1 METVKVLQV
10 ISNLENGGAQEV
22 VRTLVKNL
30 AAKNCLPVV
39 CTFKDGPIRRG
50 IEELGIDVEVIDLPR
65 RSVVAFPLFVIDM
78 VRICLALAE
87 LIRKYDIDIVQTHL
101 SGSINF
107 LTLILPYITNLHA
120 VLWTFHSVNF
130 LPSESK
136 VSRFHWLLKPKRYV
150 HRLMYRVSS
159 QSVCRLIAVSNQVRE
174 SMIERIG
181 PVEEKI
187 TVICNGV
194 DVARYQHPVDRDHVR
209 QELGFDPE
217 ARLLITVGTLKREK
231 GHRYLLEAGTEIVCQ
246 HPDTYFMF
254 VGDGKLQSELRAQ
267 ADAYGLSGRV
277 RFLGTRQD
285 VDQLLAVSDIFVLP
299 SLWEGMSMALLE
311 AMAAAKPIVATAVS
325 GTRQVVI
332 HDETGL
338 LVPAGDASGLTQAVV
353 TLLSEPA
360 RARAMG
366 EAARQR
372 VKEHF
377 SMEKQ
382 AAEYLALYGQV
393 MEDGDRMAAEVNKGY
408 A

>member
-1 METVKVLQV
+1 MELVKVLQV

-22 VRTLVKNL
+22 VRTLVENL

-39 CTFKDGPIRRG
+39 CAFKDGPVRHD
-50 IEELGIDVEVIDLPR
+50 IEQLGIDVEVIDLPR
-65 RSVVAFPLFVIDM
+65 RGVVALPLFVIDM
-78 VRICLALAE
+78 ARICLALAE

-107 LTLILPYITNLHA
+107 LTLILPYITNLRA

-136 VSRFHWLLKPKRYV
+136 VSRFHWLVKPKRYV

-159 QSVCRLIAVSNQVRE
+159 QRVCGFIAVSNQVRE
-174 SMIERIG
+174 SMIKKIG
-181 PVEEKI
+181 PVQDKI

-194 DVARYQHPVDRDHVR
+194 DVARYQHPVDRDRVR
-209 QELGFDPE
+209 QQLGFNSE

-231 GHRYLLEAGTEIVCQ
+231 GHRYLLEAATEIVRR
-246 HPDTYFMF
+246 HPDVYFLF
-254 VGDGKLQSELRAQ
+254 VGDGKLRSELQ
-267 ADAYGLSGRV
+267 TQTDAYGLSGKA

-285 VDQLLAVSDIFVLP
+285 VDQLLAASDIFVLP

-338 LVPAGDASGLTQAVV
+338 LVPPGDTSALTQAVV

-366 EAARQR
+366 EAARRR
-372 VKEHF
+372 VKTHF

-382 AAEYLALYGQV
+382 AAEYLALYGHV
-393 MEDGDRMAAEVNKGY
+393 MEDRDRMAAEVN
-408 A
+408 